1 MKKNVA
7 LVFAALLATQLLMA
21 QLSEGVKM
29 LNYDKQKTA
38 KEVLQ
43 KVYDANSKDPQ
54 NIYWLGQAYLAGS
67 GTVVTKE
74 DLAAAK
80 ALYQKGL
87 QEIGSDPFLLVGM
100 GHLELLEGGDLNSA
114 KQKFEQAIT
123 ASTETKG
130 KNKGKPNA
138 AILSAIGRANADGAS
153 TMGDPIYAIDKL
165 KQAGSIDLLNADIF
179 INMGINYR
187 KTGGE
192 NGGEAVKAFQEAIVR
207 DPKSALA
214 NFQIGK
220 IYLSQNNKEQFEQ
233 YFNSAIAADQTF
245 PPVYYAYYSYYS
257 NRDVSRAKEYLDK
270 YLTYADKDPRNEL
283 FRADYLF
290 RAGQYDESLA
300 KTKEL
305 EAAVGLKTLPRLGV
319 VYAYNYDRK
328 GDSVQAKKYIDEF
341 LQTAPALEI
350 QPSDYELGIKIA
362 TKFPGTEALA
372 SSYVEKAVSMD
383 TVKANK
389 ISLMSQAATAFGKSK
404 AYKEQLYWLTKAA
417 DLKGKMS
424 ESDYYAITAASFN
437 AKEYVQ
443 TMNFSK
449 GYMAAFPDK
458 PQPYSFFK
466 RAAMA
471 HSVDSA
477 LIIVQLN
484 YLDSVYA
491 AVDKEKNKKNI
502 YVNEYFKLI
511 YYVNRFNEIKKRPDF
526 KVTTNGQKTPAV
538 EEFLATCQ
546 KAIEV
551 TDRMILLYPDAA
563 DENNKFAVEQK
574 ANIQKN
580 IDYYS
585 KPPGK

>member
-1 MKKNVA
+1 MI
-7 LVFAALLATQLLMA
+7 
-21 QLSEGVKM
+21 E
-29 LNYDKQKTA
+29 
-38 KEVLQ
+38 
-43 KVYDANSKDPQ
+43 
-54 NIYWLGQAYLAGS
+54 
-67 GTVVTKE
+67 
-74 DLAAAK
+74 K
-80 ALYQKGL
+80 A
-87 QEIGSDPFLLVGM
+87 I
-100 GHLELLEGGDLNSA
+100 
-114 KQKFEQAIT
+114 
-123 ASTETKG
+123 
-130 KNKGKPNA
+130 
-138 AILSAIGRANADGAS
+138 R
-153 TMGDPIYAIDKL
+153 
-165 KQAGSIDLLNADIF
+165 
-179 INMGINYR
+179 
-187 KTGGE
+187 
-192 NGGEAVKAFQEAIVR
+192 
-207 DPKSALA
+207 
-214 NFQIGK
+214 
-220 IYLSQNNKEQFEQ
+220 
-233 YFNSAIAADQTF
+233 
-245 PPVYYAYYSYYS
+245 
-257 NRDVSRAKEYLDK
+257 
-270 YLTYADKDPRNEL
+270 
-283 FRADYLF
+283 FR
-290 RAGQYDESLA
+290 Q
-300 KTKEL
+300 
-305 EAAVGLKTLPRLGV
+305 
-319 VYAYNYDRK
+319 
-328 GDSVQAKKYIDEF
+328 KKYIDEF
-341 LQTAPALEI
+341 LQTAPAQEI

-502 YVNEYFKLI
+502 FVDEYFKLI